1 MTLHSRTAKAG
12 RDSAASAIA
21 VPAVLAAFFAAVTAA
36 GLAFPFIG
44 LTDASL
50 WGDELWTLYLS
61 DPALAPAELLHERI
75 VRDVHPPLYYLMQN
89 QWLRL
94 FDDPVLGARLL
105 GALCAAGL
113 VAAVLA
119 FGRRFL
125 SMTGTLF
132 LSALIVTSYAFI
144 VYAHEARNYALVF
157 ALGTLLALLMT
168 EALRRIGAERRLSAG
183 LLTGL
188 GAVAALAGLTHYYG
202 FLLAGAVFGV
212 ILTGALAVRRWRDAA
227 LIAAVGTVV
236 FAVDAG
242 YALWQLPQATNG
254 LDEVWIGESAG
265 WYALQIKEFAW
276 LAGGGQHGIL
286 AVLLGL
292 AVAFAVAVRRS
303 GPAAALARHA
313 LPVLPYAGAVLLV
326 ILFGMLLSALWAPSV
341 TSRNLLVTV
350 PMVWFG
356 LAVAV
361 DAALRSPSAW
371 ARRSAAAGA
380 AVSIGVGAVFAAA
393 TGGAVKEEWR
403 DSAAFVETLAACR
416 DTAIPVAGPAAV
428 HAPFGPH
435 ADHFYGFYLTRP
447 DRYRFVNIRNPGN
460 AGAQPEGDCPI
471 LLWAA
476 RELDLPEI
484 RAVLDRA
491 APGTRIITFPNT
503 RQWDCWPTR
512 CRLFDRTREVG
523 AMVVLKPAALP

>member
-1 MTLHSRTAKAG
+1 MTLHSHIAKRTRHG
-12 RDSAASAIA
+12 AATAS
-21 VPAVLAAFFAAVTAA
+21 PAHTLLAAVFAAVTAA

-61 DPALAPAELLHERI
+61 DPALAPAELLSERI
-75 VRDVHPPLYYLMQN
+75 VRDVHPPLYYLLQN

-105 GALCAAGL
+105 SALSAAGL
-113 VAAVLA
+113 VVAVLA
-119 FGRRFL
+119 FGRRSL
-125 SMTGTLF
+125 SVTGTVF

-168 EALRRIGAERRLSAG
+168 GALRRLGAGRRLSAG
-183 LLTGL
+183 LLAGL
-188 GAVAALAGLTHYYG
+188 GVTAALAGLTHYYG

-212 ILTGALAVRRWRDAA
+212 ILLGALAARRWRDAA
-227 LIAAVGTVV
+227 LTAVVGTAA
-236 FAVDAG
+236 FAIDAG

-265 WYALQIKEFAW
+265 WYALQLKEFAW

-292 AVAFAVAVRRS
+292 AAAVVLAVRRS
-303 GPAAALARHA
+303 GPAAALARHVR
-313 LPVLPYAGAVLLV
+313 PVLPYAGAVLLV

-361 DAALRSPSAW
+361 DAALRSPSVW
-371 ARRSAAAGA
+371 GRRAVAAGA
-380 AVSIGVGAVFAAA
+380 VTTIGVGAVFAAA
-393 TGGAVKEEWR
+393 SGGAVKEEWR
-403 DSAAFVETLAACR
+403 ESAAFVETLAACR

-435 ADHFYGFYLTRP
+435 AEHFYGVHLSRP

-460 AGAQPEGDCPI
+460 AGAQPQGDCPI

-523 AMVVLKPAALP
+523 AMVVLKPAARP

>member
-1 MTLHSRTAKAG
+1 MTLHSHTAK
-12 RDSAASAIA
+12 RDRESAASAH
-21 VPAVLAAFFAAVTAA
+21 PAQTMLTAFFAAITAA
-36 GLAFPFIG
+36 GVAFPFVG

-61 DPALAPAELLHERI
+61 DPALGPAELLHERI

-89 QWLRL
+89 LWLRL
-94 FDDPVLGARLL
+94 FDDQVLGARLL
-105 GALCAAGL
+105 SALCAAGL
-113 VAAVLA
+113 VVAVLA

-125 SMTGTLF
+125 SVTGTFF

-157 ALGTLLALLMT
+157 ALGTLLALLMA
-168 EALRRIGAERRLSAG
+168 EGLRRIGAGERLSAG
-183 LLTGL
+183 LLAGL
-188 GAVAALAGLTHYYG
+188 GVAAALAGLAHYYG
-202 FLLAGAVFGV
+202 FLYGGAVFGV
-212 ILTGALAVRRWRDAA
+212 LLLGAMAARRWGDAA
-227 LIAAVGTVV
+227 LVAAVGTAV
-236 FAVDAG
+236 FAVDAS

-265 WYALQIKEFAW
+265 WYARQVKEFAW

-292 AVAFAVAVRRS
+292 AAAFVIAARCS
-303 GPAAALARHA
+303 GPEAALARHA
-313 LPVLPYAGAVLLV
+313 RPVLPYAGAVLLV
-326 ILFGMLLSALWAPSV
+326 ILFGVALSALWAPSV
-341 TSRNLLVTV
+341 TARNLLVTV

-371 ARRSAAAGA
+371 ARRLTAGGA
-380 AVSIGVGAVFAAA
+380 AVSVGVGAVFAAE

-403 DSAAFVETLAACR
+403 ESAAFVETLSACR
-416 DTAIPVAGPAAV
+416 GTAIPVAGPAAV

-435 ADHFYGFYLTRP
+435 ADHFYGFYMSRP

-460 AGAQPEGDCPI
+460 AGARPEGDCPI

-476 RELDLPEI
+476 RELEIPEV

-491 APGTRIITFPNT
+491 GPGTRIVTFPNT
-503 RQWDCWPTR
+503 RQWDCWPTG

-523 AMVVLKPAALP
+523 AMVVLKAPGR

>member
-1 MTLHSRTAKAG
+1 MTLPSHTAKRARHG
-12 RDSAASAIA
+12 AATAS
-21 VPAVLAAFFAAVTAA
+21 PAQTLLAAAFAAVTAA
-36 GLAFPFIG
+36 GVAFPFIG

-61 DPALAPAELLHERI
+61 DPALAPAELLGERI
-75 VRDVHPPLYYLMQN
+75 ARDVHPPLYYLMQN

-105 GALCAAGL
+105 SALCAAGL
-113 VAAVLA
+113 VMAVLG

-125 SMTGTLF
+125 SVTGTFF
-132 LSALIVTSYAFI
+132 LSALAVTSHAVI

-168 EALRRIGAERRLSAG
+168 EAVRRIGAGSRLSAG
-183 LLTGL
+183 LLAGL
-188 GAVAALAGLTHYYG
+188 GVTAALAGLTHYYG

-212 ILTGALAVRRWRDAA
+212 VLLGALAARRWHDAG
-227 LIAAVGTVV
+227 LTAAVGTAV

-254 LDEVWIGESAG
+254 LDEAWIGESAG
-265 WYALQIKEFAW
+265 WYALQLKEFAW

-292 AVAFAVAVRRS
+292 AAAFVLAGRRH
-303 GPAAALARHA
+303 GAAAALARHA
-313 LPVLPYAGAVLLV
+313 RPVLPYTGAVLLV

-341 TSRNLLVTV
+341 TARNLLVTV

-361 DAALRSPSAW
+361 DAALRSPSIW
-371 ARRSAAAGA
+371 GRRAVAAGA
-380 AVSIGVGAVFAAA
+380 TVTVGVGAVFAAI

-403 DSAAFVETLAACR
+403 ESAAFVETQAACR
-416 DTAIPVAGPAAV
+416 GTAIPVVGPAAV

-435 ADHFYGFYLTRP
+435 AEHFYGAYLSRA
-447 DRYRFVNIRNPGN
+447 DLFRFVNIRNPGN
-460 AGAQPEGDCPI
+460 AGVQPEGDCPI

-476 RELDLPEI
+476 RELDLPEV

-512 CRLFDRTREVG
+512 CRLFNRTQEVG